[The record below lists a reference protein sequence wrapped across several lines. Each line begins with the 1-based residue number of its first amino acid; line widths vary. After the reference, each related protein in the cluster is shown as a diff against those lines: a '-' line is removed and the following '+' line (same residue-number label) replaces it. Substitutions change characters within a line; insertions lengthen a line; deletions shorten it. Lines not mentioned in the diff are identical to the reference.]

1 MQQAAKE
8 DSKERMYCV
17 GCNELFA
24 GAHVCPRCGNE
35 PVSTSQLQLADTL
48 LMTRI
53 GNIESETALTNKDS
67 ATLDLAGKELGVYEC
82 QTLLGAGGMGLVYL
96 ARHKRLERECALK
109 VLSPQSVSRD
119 INYVQRFMQEGQ
131 SAAAMIHPNIV
142 TIHAIG
148 EEDGLHFLEMEYVPG
163 RSLQHLIDDEGKLAA
178 DRATSLVASIAD
190 GLASAHQR
198 GIVHRDL
205 KPDNV
210 LMTANGIPKIAD
222 FGLAKQVVA
231 DKGKRY
237 LAGTPNF
244 MAPEVYQG
252 EPATPASDVYS
263 LGVCYFLLL
272 TGKLPYHGNSFPDLM
287 HAVLTDPIPSA
298 RRYNRA
304 VTLEMA
310 EALNLLLAKGPSTRP
325 RDAFAAAHLLRAVLG
340 SVRDVESLLY
350 EAFEHEK
357 QISWQRDGEA
367 YTLNLKFPNGRGQ
380 KVFVET
386 SGHSAS
392 ERLLMIYSVCCPAEA
407 GYYEAAL
414 RVNSGMLHGAV
425 AIRDIDGVP
434 HFVTV
439 DTYPRGTVNSE
450 EVRRSVW
457 EVGIHADDIERQLT
471 GLDIN

>member
-1 MQQAAKE
+1 
-8 DSKERMYCV
+8 MYCA

-24 GAHVCPRCGNE
+24 AAHVCPRCGQE
-35 PVSTSQLQLADTL
+35 PVSTSRLELADTM

-53 GNIESETALTNKDS
+53 GDIESETMLSNKDS
-67 ATLDLAGKELGVYEC
+67 ETLDLAGRELGVYEC

-96 ARHKRLERECALK
+96 AKHKRLERECALK
-109 VLSPQSVSRD
+109 VLSPQSVKRD
-119 INYVQRFMQEGQ
+119 VDYVQRFRHEGR
-131 SAAAMIHPNIV
+131 SAASLIHPNIV

-148 EEDGLHFLEMEYVPG
+148 EEDSLHYLEMEYVPG
-163 RSLQHLIDDEGKLAA
+163 RSLQNLVDDSGKLAA
-178 DRATSLVASIAD
+178 DRATSLMASVAD
-190 GLASAHQR
+190 GLASAHGQ

-205 KPDNV
+205 KPDNI

-222 FGLAKQVVA
+222 FGLAKRVVGES
-231 DKGKRY
+231 KKRY

-252 EPATPASDVYS
+252 EAATPASDVYS

-272 TGKLPYHGNSFPDLM
+272 TGKLPYHGNSFADLM
-287 HAVLTDPIPSA
+287 HSVLTDAIPSP

-310 EALNLLLAKGPSTRP
+310 EALNLLLAKSPLTRP
-325 RDAFAAAHLLRAVLG
+325 KDGFAAAHLLRAVLG
-340 SVRDVESLLY
+340 SVQDVESLLH
-350 EAFEHEK
+350 EAFEHENHAT
-357 QISWQRDGEA
+357 WTRAGEK
-367 YTLNLKFPNGRGQ
+367 YTVQLRFPNGRGQ

-392 ERLLMIYSVCCPAEA
+392 ERLLVIYSVCCGVQPDYFET
-407 GYYEAAL
+407 AL
-414 RVNSGMLHGAV
+414 RMNSGMLHGAT
-425 AIRDIDGVP
+425 AIRDIDGESQ
-434 HFVTV
+434 FVTV

-457 EVGIHADDIERQLT
+457 EVGIHADDIERKLT